1 MSIRSRNGKKETV
14 VELIVAVALL
24 VVLDLA
30 ALRWGRDSRETG
42 RGHFGAGGIVP
53 SGHSPQRA

>member
-1 MSIRSRNGKKETV
+1 VSVRSRDAKKETV
-14 VELIVAVALL
+14 VELIVAVVLL

-30 ALRWGRDSRETG
+30 ALRWGRDSRETA

-53 SGHSPQRA
+53 SGNSPQRA

>member
-1 MSIRSRNGKKETV
+1 M
-14 VELIVAVALL
+14 ELIVAVALL

-42 RGHFGAGGIVP
+42 RGHFGAGGIMP
-53 SGHSPQRA
+53 SGNSPQRA